1 MDPSS
6 DDRDWSF
13 RAIHSFNI
21 VIVGA
26 GIAALTSAI
35 GLKKAGHD
43 VIILEQAREITDV
56 GAGIQMAPNATR
68 IMRRFGLLDQIMAKS
83 NELQATSLRRWQDD
97 RELGSVPMMPSVS
110 SSRASCQWAL
120 VGYLLITDG

>member
-1 MDPSS
+1 MDSTS
-6 DDRDWSF
+6 DDWDWSF
-13 RAIHSFNI
+13 RAIHSLNI

-43 VIILEQAREITDV
+43 VTILEQAREITDV

-68 IMRRFGLLDQIMAKS
+68 IMRRLGLLDQIMAKS

-110 SSRASCQWAL
+110 SP
-120 VGYLLITDG
+120 